1 MRLFGWQN
9 ITNIGSKICIPLPV
23 GYLPLTG
30 GEEIGRSVELVE
42 VFSLFREPPVQ
53 NKSTLLLAVAATSL
67 ISMSA
72 SADVIAGWSMPTAVA
87 ASTQGATYSYGAADS
102 GAQVSGSMLSG
113 THIGAA
119 TTWSSPSGNGSTYAL
134 SSNSWSVGD
143 YYQISLATTGYGG
156 VSVAWDQTRSS
167 TGPAGFE
174 AVLSVDGGSTFSSLG
189 SYTVNQVSWS
199 ATVPVTTSSFG
210 SLASAADNQASV
222 IIRFKAVTAGTAPSG
237 TNRIDNIVV
246 SGVIPAPGA
255 IALLGLAG
263 LIGRR
268 RR

>member
-1 MRLFGWQN
+1 M
-9 ITNIGSKICIPLPV
+9 IKA
-23 GYLPLTG
+23 
-30 GEEIGRSVELVE
+30 
-42 VFSLFREPPVQ
+42 SLF
-53 NKSTLLLAVAATSL
+53 AAGL
-67 ISMSA
+67 MSMVVSSA

-87 ASTQGATYSYGAADS
+87 ASTTGATYSYGAANS
-102 GAQVSGSMLSG
+102 GALVSGSMLSG
-113 THIGAA
+113 THSSALTA
-119 TTWSSPSGNGSTYAL
+119 WSSPAGNGTTYAL
-134 SSNSWSVGD
+134 SSNAWNVGD
-143 YYQISLATTGYGG
+143 YYQISLATTGYSA

-222 IIRFKAVTAGTAPSG
+222 IIRFKVVTAGTSTTTG

-246 SGVIPAPGA
+246 SGVSPAPGA
-255 IALLGLAG
+255 VALIGLAG
-263 LIGRR
+263 LVSRR

>member
-1 MRLFGWQN
+1 M
-9 ITNIGSKICIPLPV
+9 K
-23 GYLPLTG
+23 
-30 GEEIGRSVELVE
+30 
-42 VFSLFREPPVQ
+42 SL
-53 NKSTLLLAVAATSL
+53 SSLLIASAVIATASA
-67 ISMSA
+67 A
-72 SADVIAGWSMPTAVA
+72 SADVIAGWSIPTAVTA
-87 ASTQGATYSYGAADS
+87 TTAATYSYGAANL

-113 THIGAA
+113 THSSASTA
-119 TTWSSPSGNGSTYAL
+119 WSSPAGNGSTYAL
-134 SSNSWSVGD
+134 SSNGWNVGD
-143 YYQISLATTGYGG
+143 YYQISLATTGYSA

-210 SLASAADNQASV
+210 YLASAADNQIGI
-222 IIRFKAVTAGTAPSG
+222 IIRFKVVTAGTSTTTG

-255 IALLGLAG
+255 VALIGLAG
-263 LIGRR
+263 LVSRR

>member
-1 MRLFGWQN
+1 M
-9 ITNIGSKICIPLPV
+9 IKA
-23 GYLPLTG
+23 
-30 GEEIGRSVELVE
+30 
-42 VFSLFREPPVQ
+42 SLF
-53 NKSTLLLAVAATSL
+53 AAGL
-67 ISMSA
+67 MSMVVSSA

-87 ASTQGATYSYGAADS
+87 ASTTGATYSYGAANS
-102 GAQVSGSMLSG
+102 GALVSGSMLSG
-113 THIGAA
+113 THSNALTA
-119 TTWSSPSGNGSTYAL
+119 WSSPAGNGTTYAL
-134 SSNSWSVGD
+134 SSNAWNVGD
-143 YYQISLATTGYGG
+143 YYQISLATTGYSA

-222 IIRFKAVTAGTAPSG
+222 IIRFKVVTAGTSTTTG

-246 SGVIPAPGA
+246 SGVIPAPSA
-255 IALLGLAG
+255 VALIGLAG
-263 LIGRR
+263 LVSRR

>member
-1 MRLFGWQN
+1 M
-9 ITNIGSKICIPLPV
+9 
-23 GYLPLTG
+23 GYLPFTG
-30 GEEIGRSVELVE
+30 GEEIGRSVELIE
-42 VFSLFREPPVQ
+42 DCDPLLFREPPVQ

-72 SADVIAGWSMPTAVA
+72 SAAVIASWSMATAVPA
-87 ASTQGATYSYGAADS
+87 ATTGTSYNYGVADS
-102 GAQVSGSMLSG
+102 GEFASGTMLSG
-113 THIGAA
+113 THSSASTA
-119 TTWSSPSGNGSTYAL
+119 WSSPAGNGSTYAL
-134 SSNSWSVGD
+134 SSNAWNVGD
-143 YYQISLATTGYGG
+143 YYQISLATTGYSA

-167 TGPAGFE
+167 TGPAGFQ

-189 SYTVNQVSWS
+189 TYTVNQVSWS

-210 SLASAADNQASV
+210 SVASAADNQASV
-222 IIRFKAVTAGTAPSG
+222 IIRFKVVTAGTSTTTG

-255 IALLGLAG
+255 VALIGLAG
-263 LIGRR
+263 LVSRR